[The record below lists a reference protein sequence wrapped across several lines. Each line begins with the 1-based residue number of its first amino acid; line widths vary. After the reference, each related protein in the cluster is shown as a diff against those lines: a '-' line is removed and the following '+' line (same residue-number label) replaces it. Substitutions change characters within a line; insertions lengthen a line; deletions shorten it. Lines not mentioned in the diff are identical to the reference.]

1 MNATSN
7 PQAAADEA
15 RKEARKNYRE
25 MTSPDGS
32 VPGAMPSF
40 DYNAEAELFPLM
52 RVPLMR
58 GMRGKF
64 TKRSVGYKR
73 FTSAA
78 KAIRFAVEE
87 LPPDL
92 LRGAY
97 LEVDEERFDANGIR
111 QLYESGT
118 YPLGRR
124 A

>member
-1 MNATSN
+1 L
-7 PQAAADEA
+7 
-15 RKEARKNYRE
+15 
-25 MTSPDGS
+25 G
-32 VPGAMPSF
+32 G
-40 DYNAEAELFPLM
+40 YNAAAELFPLM
-52 RVPLMR
+52 RGGAVMR
-58 GMRGKF
+58 GGP
-64 TKRSVGYKR
+64 VGYKR

-78 KAIRFAVEE
+78 EAIRFAVEE

-111 QLYESGT
+111 QLYESDT

>member
-1 MNATSN
+1 MA
-7 PQAAADEA
+7 
-15 RKEARKNYRE
+15 
-25 MTSPDGS
+25 G
-32 VPGAMPSF
+32 F
-40 DYNAEAELFPLM
+40 DYRTEAELFPLV
-52 RVPLMR
+52 RR
-58 GMRGKF
+58 KF
-64 TKRSVGYKR
+64 TEGGSVGYKR

-78 KAIRFAVEE
+78 EAIRFAVEE

-111 QLYESGT
+111 QLYESDT

>member
-7 PQAAADEA
+7 PLAAADQ
-15 RKEARKNYRE
+15 ARKNYRE

-40 DYNAEAELFPLM
+40 DYNAEAELFPLI
-52 RVPLMR
+52 
-58 GMRGKF
+58 RGKF
-64 TKRSVGYKR
+64 TKGPVGYKR

-78 KAIRFAVEE
+78 EAIRFAVEE

-111 QLYESGT
+111 QLYESDT